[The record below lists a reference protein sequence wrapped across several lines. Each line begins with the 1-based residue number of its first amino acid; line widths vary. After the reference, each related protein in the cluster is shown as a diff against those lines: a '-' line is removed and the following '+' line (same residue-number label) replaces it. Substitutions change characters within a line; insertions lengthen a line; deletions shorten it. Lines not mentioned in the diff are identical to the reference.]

1 LARIVYRSDED
12 RNGLHPGS
20 FDRRGVYLVQLD
32 QHVPIRPTARINR
45 PVSKGFAM
53 LDGQAYKV
61 HFPDDPAYNAAS
73 HVEAPRIPNSVVLL
87 ATLAVLEHEF
97 RTILSKI
104 APPTD

>member
-1 LARIVYRSDED
+1 MAGVVCRSDEN

-20 FDRRGVYLVQLD
+20 FDRRGVYFVQLD
-32 QHVPIRPTARINR
+32 QHVPIRPTACIDR

-53 LDGQAYKV
+53 LDGQAYKA

-73 HVEAPRIPNSVVLL
+73 HGGAPRIPNSVVLL
-87 ATLAVLEHEF
+87 ATLAILEHEF